1 MTKTFVMAMWYF
13 CYGHLSENKEVL
25 SYIVFYSG
33 IQCIMKEYWTILNH
47 LLKLVKYILLD
58 NGEIET
64 NQIHLTDNI

>member
-13 CYGHLSENKEVL
+13 CYGYLSENKEVL
-25 SYIVFYSG
+25 SCLVFYSG

-47 LLKLVKYILLD
+47 LKLVKYISLD
-58 NGEIET
+58 NGEIDP